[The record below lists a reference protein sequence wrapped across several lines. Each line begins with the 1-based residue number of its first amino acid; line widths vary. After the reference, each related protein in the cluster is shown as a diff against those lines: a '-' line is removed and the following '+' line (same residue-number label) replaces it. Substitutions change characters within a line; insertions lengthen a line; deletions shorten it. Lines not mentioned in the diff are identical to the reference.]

1 MKEQFGLFNL
11 MVLVLVAAAT
21 IVVHT
26 KLKRSGHLV
35 WAILSSLAGLGL
47 MLYLLM

>member
-1 MKEQFGLFNL
+1 MKEQFGFFHV
-11 MVLVLVAAAT
+11 MVLALVAAGT

-26 KLKRSGHLV
+26 RLKRSGHLV
-35 WAILSSLAGLGL
+35 AAILSSLAGLGL